1 MADNLSFEVVDDVA
15 LITLDDG
22 KANALGFEM
31 FSLLDDALD
40 QAVSQAQATV
50 LLGRPGVLSGG
61 FDLNVI
67 RSGNPVEIEKLVRC
81 GVRMLM
87 KLFGHEQPLVVGT
100 AGHAVA
106 LGAFLLLSADYRIG
120 VEGNFKIGLNETAIG
135 LTLPAFGVEL
145 ARARLSPLYLSRSA
159 IVAELFEP
167 QKAIEVGFLD
177 QVVDDSNLLA
187 SNLKTIAIEK
197 AQSLAPL
204 DSKAYASNKK
214 AFRGE
219 MIERVLASIA

>member
-1 MADNLSFEVVDDVA
+1 MAGNLSFEVVDDVA
-15 LITLDDG
+15 VITLDDG

-40 QAVSQAQATV
+40 QAASQAQATV

-67 RSGNPVEIEKLVRC
+67 RSGDSVEIEKLLRC

-100 AGHAVA
+100 PGHAVA

-120 VEGNFKIGLNETAIG
+120 VEGDFKIGLNETAIG

-167 QKAIEVGFLD
+167 KKAIEVGFLD

-187 SNLKTIAIEK
+187 SNLKTISVEK

-204 DSKAYASNKK
+204 DSKAYAYNKK

-219 MIERVLASIA
+219 IIDRVLASIA

>member
-204 DSKAYASNKK
+204 DSKAYACNKK

-219 MIERVLASIA
+219 IIERVLASIA

>member
-31 FSLLDDALD
+31 FALLDDALD

-67 RSGNPVEIEKLVRC
+67 RSGDPVEIEKLVRC

-120 VEGNFKIGLNETAIG
+120 VDGNFKIGLNETAIG

-167 QKAIEVGFLD
+167 KKAIEAGFLD

-187 SNLKTIAIEK
+187 SNLKTVAVEK

-204 DSKAYASNKK
+204 DSKAYACNKK

-219 MIERVLASIA
+219 IIERVLASIA

>member
-1 MADNLSFEVVDDVA
+1 MTDNLSFEIVDDVA

-67 RSGNPVEIEKLVRC
+67 RSGDPVEIEKLLRC

-87 KLFGHEQPLVVGT
+87 KLFGHEHPLVVGT

-120 VEGNFKIGLNETAIG
+120 VDGNFKIGLNETASG

-167 QKAIEVGFLD
+167 KKAIEAGFLD

-187 SNLKTIAIEK
+187 SNLKTVAVEK

-204 DSKAYASNKK
+204 DSKAYACNKK

-219 MIERVLASIA
+219 IIERVLASIA

>member
-31 FSLLDDALD
+31 FALLDDALD

-67 RSGNPVEIEKLVRC
+67 RSGDPVEIEKLVRC

-120 VEGNFKIGLNETAIG
+120 VDGNFKIGLNETAIG

-167 QKAIEVGFLD
+167 KKAIEAGFLD
-177 QVVDDSNLLA
+177 QVVDD
-187 SNLKTIAIEK
+187 
-197 AQSLAPL
+197 
-204 DSKAYASNKK
+204 
-214 AFRGE
+214 
-219 MIERVLASIA
+219 

>member
-1 MADNLSFEVVDDVA
+1 MTDNLSFEIVDDVA

-67 RSGNPVEIEKLVRC
+67 RSGDPVEIEKLVRC

-120 VEGNFKIGLNETAIG
+120 VDGNFKIGLNETAIG

-167 QKAIEVGFLD
+167 KKAIEAGFLD

-187 SNLKTIAIEK
+187 SNLKTVAVEK

-204 DSKAYASNKK
+204 DSKAYACNKK

-219 MIERVLASIA
+219 IIERVLASIA